1 MQIHGLMDCV
11 FKDNLN
17 SLRVLILAV
26 LLTILKVLFS
36 GRLANYSN

>member
-1 MQIHGLMDCV
+1 MQIHGIMECIL
-11 FKDNLN
+11 KDNLN

-36 GRLANYSN
+36 GRWANYSN